1 MKAKTWSVVS
11 LMVAGLLMAGCS
23 TQPKSGKY
31 SGVPEAD
38 QLHPDA
44 RFPHSLVYIKEGAN
58 FAQYS
63 RLIIEPIQIYRGA
76 DASWHK
82 GKVTEK
88 MKEDLAQ
95 FAQTEFARVLGTKY
109 PIVAQPSPS
118 VLRVKVTLADV
129 ELTTPA
135 LAVVSHFSPGG
146 MGMNLLG
153 TGAGMQGS
161 FMGSVTMSVELR
173 DAATDTVLAAGLTK
187 QTPMAVDVTKTFG
200 NLSAAR
206 AGVTETATKLLGAL
220 DRAHAASAS
229 GPGPQ

>member
-1 MKAKTWSVVS
+1 MNVRIWSVVS
-11 LMVAGLLMAGCS
+11 LITAGLLIAGCS
-23 TQPKSGKY
+23 STPKTAKY
-31 SGVPEAD
+31 SDVPEAD
-38 QLHPDA
+38 QLHPDS
-44 RFPHSLVYIKEGAN
+44 RYPHSLVYIKEGAN
-58 FAQYS
+58 FGQYS
-63 RLIIEPIQIYRGA
+63 KLIMDPVQIYRGA
-76 DASWHK
+76 GAKWHK

-95 FAQTEFARVLGTKY
+95 FAQTEFARVLGPKY
-109 PIVAQPSPS
+109 PIVNQPSPG
-118 VLRVKVTLADV
+118 VLRMKVTLADV

-173 DAATDTVLAAGLTK
+173 DAQSDTVLAAALTK
-187 QTPMAVDVTKTFG
+187 QAPLAVDVTKTFG

-206 AGVTETATKLLGAL
+206 AGITETAVKLMGAM
-220 DRAHAASAS
+220 DRAHAAVT

>member
-1 MKAKTWSVVS
+1 MNAKIWSVVS
-11 LMVAGLLMAGCS
+11 LIIGGLLIAGCS

-31 SGVPEAD
+31 SGVPESE
-38 QLHPDA
+38 LLRPDP

-63 RLIIEPIQIYRGA
+63 RLIIDPVQIYRGA

-82 GKVTEK
+82 GKVNEQ
-88 MKEDLAQ
+88 MKQDLAR
-95 FAQTEFARVLGTKY
+95 FAQTEFARVLGPKY
-109 PIVAQPSPS
+109 PVVDQPGPG
-118 VLRVKVTLADV
+118 VLRVRATLADV

-135 LAVVSHFSPGG
+135 LAVMSHFSPGG

-161 FMGSVTMSVELR
+161 FIGSVTMSVELR
-173 DAATDTVLAAGLTK
+173 DAQTDTVMASGLTK
-187 QTPMAVDVTKTFG
+187 QTPLAMDVTKTFG

-206 AGVTETATKLLGAL
+206 SGITQTAGQFLAAM
-220 DRAHAASAS
+220 DRAHSKTG

>member
-1 MKAKTWSVVS
+1 MKAKTLSVFS
-11 LMVAGLLMAGCS
+11 LMVAGLLIAGCS
-23 TQPKSGKY
+23 TSPKSGKY
-31 SGVPEAD
+31 SSVPESE
-38 QLHPDA
+38 QLRPDV
-44 RFPHSLVYIKEGAN
+44 RFPHALVYIKEGTS

-63 RLIIEPIQIYRGA
+63 KFIVDPVEIYRGT

-82 GKVTEK
+82 GKVTEQAK
-88 MKEDLAQ
+88 QELAQ
-95 FAQTEFARVLGTKY
+95 FARAEFVRVLGPKY
-109 PIVAQPSPS
+109 PVVDQPGPG
-118 VLRVKVTLADV
+118 VLRIKLTLADV

-173 DAATDTVLAAGLTK
+173 DAQSDTVLAAALTK
-187 QTPMAVDVTKTFG
+187 QAPLAVDVTKTFG

-206 AGVTETATKLLGAL
+206 AGITETAVKFMGAM
-220 DRAHAASAS
+220 DRAHATVTA
-229 GPGPQ
+229 PGP

>member
-1 MKAKTWSVVS
+1 
-11 LMVAGLLMAGCS
+11 
-23 TQPKSGKY
+23 
-31 SGVPEAD
+31 
-38 QLHPDA
+38 
-44 RFPHSLVYIKEGAN
+44 
-58 FAQYS
+58 
-63 RLIIEPIQIYRGA
+63 
-76 DASWHK
+76 
-82 GKVTEK
+82 

-95 FAQTEFARVLGTKY
+95 FAQTEFARVLGPKY
-109 PIVAQPSPS
+109 PVVVQPGPG

-206 AGVTETATKLLGAL
+206 AGVTETAVKLMGAL
-220 DRAHAASAS
+220 DRAHATAG